1 LNLLAIAPDWCN
13 IGPEKFLKSFSE
25 RGEEAT
31 LERWGIKTIDTALRG
46 LDEGRKFFLYGDSQF
61 DLLAMVMTFLLTG
74 LRYKQ
79 RVALLTSESPDNVQ
93 QVARF
98 LGMDVDK
105 DVRKE
110 QFIILQCKPF
120 FGEKLVQLG
129 GARRMSHE
137 MRYLLGSPL
146 PQRVGVFPVGSL
158 LSQSTPEQLM
168 QSTKMVCEAL
178 EAIPSTIMAAETTR
192 AAGGEE
198 LYLVAEMRRRMDGTF
213 RAGTGPDGT
222 RQLVLEKDWAERE
235 RGMRWVYFI
244 QRSVGVQAVEGE
256 AEEQKKEAGKSEGRA
271 ILVVADD
278 EEEISRL
285 RSEMEPLFSLEIAR
299 GETEAMSHVLSP
311 ACGLVLVALQN
322 HDRASSFCSYMR
334 SQRIHLPIVLIGAQR
349 RRAAERAAILLQ
361 GVDDFIP
368 RPYSTIELMSRISSI
383 LRRTSLGFPL
393 EEIAEYIGVQ
403 KRLWQKL
410 KKIKKI
416 DPQTGLTS
424 YQFFSS
430 AIEHEL
436 FKAKMAGYPCSL
448 AVLQASGGDDAFEV
462 TREFLRQQL
471 RESDLVTLL
480 PNDTFLVFL
489 GQGGTTEAEGFIA
502 RLIQIAGPVVREK
515 VRGFKYA
522 SVAYP
527 KDGSDGDSLIRICSN
542 RLADEPKNV
551 AL

>member
-1 LNLLAIAPDWCN
+1 
-13 IGPEKFLKSFSE
+13 
-25 RGEEAT
+25 
-31 LERWGIKTIDTALRG
+31 
-46 LDEGRKFFLYGDSQF
+46 
-61 DLLAMVMTFLLTG
+61 MVMTFLLTG

-105 DVRKE
+105 DIRKE
-110 QFIILQCKPF
+110 QFVILQCKPF

-146 PQRVGVFPVGSL
+146 PQRIGVFPVGSL

-168 QSTKMVCEAL
+168 QSTKMVCESL
-178 EAIPSTIMAAETTR
+178 ETVPSTVMAAEPTR
-192 AAGGEE
+192 ATGGEE

-213 RAGTGPDGT
+213 RAGVGPDGT

-244 QRSVGVQAVEGE
+244 QRSVGVQAVESE
-256 AEEQKKEAGKSEGRA
+256 AEEQKKDPARPEGRT
-271 ILVVADD
+271 ILLAADD
-278 EEEISRL
+278 EEEITRL
-285 RSEMEPLFSLEIAR
+285 REEMEPLFSLEVAR

-311 ACGLVLVALQN
+311 SCGLVLVALQN
-322 HDRASSFCSYMR
+322 HDRAMAFCNYMR
-334 SQRIHLPIVLIGAQR
+334 SQRIHLPIVMISAQR
-349 RRAAERAAILLQ
+349 RRASERAAILLQ

-368 RPYSTIELMSRISSI
+368 RPYSTIELMSRLSSI

-403 KRLWQKL
+403 KRLYQKL
-410 KKIKKI
+410 KKIKRL
-416 DPQTGLTS
+416 DPETGLTS

-430 AIEHEL
+430 ALEHEL
-436 FKAKMAGYPCSL
+436 FKAKMAAYPCAL
-448 AVLQASGGDDAFEV
+448 AAIQAVGSDDAFEV
-462 TREFLRQQL
+462 TRDFLRQQL

-489 GQGGTTEAEGFIA
+489 GQGGTLEAEQFLA
-502 RLIQIAGPVVREK
+502 RLVQVAGPLVREK
-515 VRGFKYA
+515 VKGFRYSA
-522 SVAYP
+522 VAYP
-527 KDGSDGDSLIRICSN
+527 RDGADGDTLIRICSN
-542 RLADEPKNV
+542 KVADEPKNV